1 MTPDQERELTEV
13 FAAWRV
19 MLAQT
24 TPDAVG
30 KCIAMLRDLRGHI
43 ETVLTTCPTAVTA
56 GN

>member
-24 TPDAVG
+24 TPDAAG

-43 ETVLTTCPTAVTA
+43 ETVLTTCLPAAPA